1 MSEPLDPGAAERK
14 LARAHFKPYF
24 CQECGEPCDIT
35 LVDFGIG
42 PHEFWGQR
50 GNDTN
55 KQMVSD
61 CCEATCLDENG
72 SEVDFSE

>member
-1 MSEPLDPGAAERK
+1 MSNSPDPATIKRK

-24 CQECGEPCDIT
+24 CQECHEPCDVT

-42 PHEFWGQR
+42 PYEYWGQR
-50 GNDTN
+50 CNDTN

-72 SEVDFSE
+72 NEVDFTD